1 MRGQDRTAERH
12 IARIASRQHGVVTRR
27 QLLDAGV
34 AKGGI
39 ERRLDKGLLIARY
52 PGVYRVGHAAESM
65 EAEYL
70 AAVLACGDGAVLS
83 GRAAGHLLRLL
94 KGAPLPPEVTARTE
108 RRVEG
113 IATRR
118 CRGLGPRDV
127 SVFRAIP
134 VTTVPR
140 TLVDLAADLPD
151 DDLARACHEAGV
163 LYRTTPR
170 QVDAVLRRRPNSPG
184 AGKLRRIM
192 RGEVPVT
199 LSHVERVFIERLR
212 AERLPL
218 PVTNRP
224 AGAKRVDCR
233 WPEPQLTVELDS
245 YQFHNSRY
253 SWEQD
258 HQRRREARARGDRF
272 RRYSYSDVLEDP
284 RDMLAELR
292 ELLRTAGG

>member
-1 MRGQDRTAERH
+1 MRGQARTAERR

-27 QLLDAGV
+27 QLLDAGIT
-34 AKGGI
+34 KGGI

-52 PGVYRVGHAAESM
+52 PGVYRVGHAAESI
-65 EAEYL
+65 EAEYM
-70 AAVLACGDGAVLS
+70 AAVLACGHEAVLS
-83 GRAAGHLLRLL
+83 DRAAGHLLKLL
-94 KGAPLPPEVTARTE
+94 KRPPSQPQVIARTE
-108 RRVEG
+108 RRIDG

-118 CRGLGPRDV
+118 CRRLDPRDV

-140 TLVDLAADLPD
+140 TLVDLAAELSE

-170 QVDAVLRRRPNSPG
+170 QVDAVLERRPNAPG
-184 AGKLRRIM
+184 AGKLRRVM
-192 RGEVPVT
+192 RGDVHVT
-199 LSHVERVFIERLR
+199 LSKLERAFLALLR
-212 AERLPL
+212 KEGLPL

-224 AGAKRVDCR
+224 AGSKRVDCR
-233 WPEPQLTVELDS
+233 WPEHGLTVELDS

-253 SWEQD
+253 SWEQA
-258 HQRRREARARGDRF
+258 HRRRREAHARGEEF
-272 RRYSYSDVLEDP
+272 RPYTWADVVEDP
-284 RDMLAELR
+284 RYLLAELR